1 MKITRISVYR
11 ADLPM
16 KEGFYSWSTQSH
28 SVFDTT
34 VVTIDTDDGITG
46 TGECCPLGPTYLP
59 AYAEGV
65 RAGIATNAPELI
77 GQDPTHLD
85 CINDTLDHLLKGHP
99 YVKSAIDMACWD
111 ILGKTTALPLYTL
124 LGGRQQD
131 RAKLYKVVTRTDPDA
146 MAARIP
152 EYRAQGYRNFQV
164 KVGENQLT
172 DINRIRKIAACMEPG
187 EVLNADANTG
197 WKQHEALVVADAIK
211 DLPREY
217 GILLYFEQPCLTYEE
232 CLAVRQHT
240 DLPFVLDECIDSL
253 PALLRASHDNA
264 MDLIN
269 LKISRMGGL
278 TRARQIRDLCISLG
292 FPMNIEDS
300 WGGEIATAAIAHL
313 AVSTPAAFQFQ
324 SSAFHEYSTVD
335 IASGAPVV
343 SGGYMSAADTPGLGV
358 TPDLAILGEPLF
370 TVSQ

>member
-1 MKITRISVYR
+1 
-11 ADLPM
+11 
-16 KEGFYSWSTQSH
+16 
-28 SVFDTT
+28 
-34 VVTIDTDDGITG
+34 
-46 TGECCPLGPTYLP
+46 
-59 AYAEGV
+59 
-65 RAGIATNAPELI
+65 
-77 GQDPTHLD
+77 
-85 CINDTLDHLLKGHP
+85 
-99 YVKSAIDMACWD
+99 
-111 ILGKTTALPLYTL
+111 
-124 LGGRQQD
+124 
-131 RAKLYKVVTRTDPDA
+131 

-292 FPMNIEDS
+292 LPMNIEDS

-313 AVSTPAAFQFQ
+313 AISTPAAFQFQ
-324 SSAFHEYSTVD
+324 SSAFHEYSTVK
-335 IASGAPVV
+335 IASGAPSVAE
-343 SGGYMSAADTPGLGV
+343 GYMEAADTPGLGV
-358 TPDLAILGEPLF
+358 TPDMAILREPLY
-370 TVSQ
+370 TASQ